1 MTQNI
6 LCPTK
11 QQLDFLDWELG
22 LFFHFGIR
30 TFFPTH
36 RDWDGK
42 SMPVTAFH
50 PTSLDV
56 EQWVTTAKK
65 AGCRYA
71 ILTCKH
77 HDGFCNWPSRFS
89 NYTVAQT
96 PWEHGQGDVVR
107 LFTDACR
114 RHGLRVGL
122 YYSPAQWN
130 ADQTQSA
137 QTGQQTEDGSKQANM
152 PKQDGDT
159 ATTQSV
165 MTPEEC
171 FVAQITELLTQY
183 GSIDYLWFDGCG
195 TEGHVFDK
203 TRIIRTIRNLQPDI
217 LLFHLWDPDTRWCG
231 NEEGYCDIDNQ
242 NVTDRLPLS
251 MRTPELEELQTTRF
265 LPAECDLKMRDTWFD
280 ANNASTIKSP
290 QTLLGLWEYSVGRGA
305 NMLINIGPN
314 ADGVLPSPDC
324 DALLQFAA
332 LRREK
337 WEKPLPFTLCDQNG
351 APLSQIDPVTPNVQS
366 CDDST
371 ILPKKETTTS
381 SEEPSKNSMFS
392 VEKEKTTSVNCY
404 LLQASHPMPVTGI
417 CLWEDLQKGQRISS
431 FRIEIQT
438 ENGRN
443 ICIYESKSI
452 GHRRA
457 CLFPLVVTDRF
468 LIFTQ
473 GALGQT
479 LRNAQAYCFS
489 KDNDL
494 TLSDNT
500 GSEK

>member
-1 MTQNI
+1 MTQSI
-6 LCPTK
+6 LSPTK

-114 RHGLRVGL
+114 RQGLRVGL

-152 PKQDGDT
+152 PKQDGET

-183 GSIDYLWFDGCG
+183 
-195 TEGHVFDK
+195 
-203 TRIIRTIRNLQPDI
+203 
-217 LLFHLWDPDTRWCG
+217 
-231 NEEGYCDIDNQ
+231 
-242 NVTDRLPLS
+242 
-251 MRTPELEELQTTRF
+251 
-265 LPAECDLKMRDTWFD
+265 
-280 ANNASTIKSP
+280 
-290 QTLLGLWEYSVGRGA
+290 
-305 NMLINIGPN
+305 
-314 ADGVLPSPDC
+314 
-324 DALLQFAA
+324 
-332 LRREK
+332 
-337 WEKPLPFTLCDQNG
+337 
-351 APLSQIDPVTPNVQS
+351 
-366 CDDST
+366 
-371 ILPKKETTTS
+371 
-381 SEEPSKNSMFS
+381 
-392 VEKEKTTSVNCY
+392 
-404 LLQASHPMPVTGI
+404 
-417 CLWEDLQKGQRISS
+417 
-431 FRIEIQT
+431 
-438 ENGRN
+438 
-443 ICIYESKSI
+443 
-452 GHRRA
+452 
-457 CLFPLVVTDRF
+457 
-468 LIFTQ
+468 
-473 GALGQT
+473 
-479 LRNAQAYCFS
+479 
-489 KDNDL
+489 
-494 TLSDNT
+494 
-500 GSEK
+500 